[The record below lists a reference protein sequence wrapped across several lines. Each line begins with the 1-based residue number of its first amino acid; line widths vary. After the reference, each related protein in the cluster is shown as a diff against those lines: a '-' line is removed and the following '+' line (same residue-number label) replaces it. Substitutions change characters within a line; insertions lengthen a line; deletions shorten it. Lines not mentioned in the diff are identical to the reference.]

1 MAVSSLSL
9 ELRCAL
15 DPAFFARVKLGFEP
29 DPWQAALLS
38 STSKRALLN
47 CCRQSGKSTSTA
59 ILAVHTSHYIPGALV
74 LLGSP
79 SLRQSGELFAK
90 CNDFRKRLDPDMTL
104 IEDNKTSYELANGS
118 RVVCLPG
125 TADTVRGYSD
135 PALIVEDEAAYVD
148 DAFDRAVRPML
159 AVSNGRLIKMSTPN
173 GQRGHFFEAWSKG
186 GDEWERVLVPATECP
201 RITPKFLAQEL
212 RDLGRYHYEQEYECK
227 FVDSAQQLFRSA
239 DIERAI
245 TDEVKPLFLPADEV
259 KPLFGDAA
267 A

>member
-1 MAVSSLSL
+1 MSSLSL

-15 DPAFFARVKLGFEP
+15 DPVLFARVKLGFEP
-29 DPWQAALLS
+29 DPWQAALLG

-59 ILAVHTSHYIPGALV
+59 ILAVHTSHYQPGALV

-79 SLRQSGELFAK
+79 SLRQSRELFGK
-90 CNDFRKRLDPDMTL
+90 VTDFRKRLDPDMTL

-148 DAFDRAVRPML
+148 DDFDRAVRPML

-186 GDEWERVLVPATECP
+186 GDEWERVEVPASECP
-201 RITPKFLAQEL
+201 RITPEFLAQE
-212 RDLGRYHYEQEYECK
+212 RRELGEWHFRQEYECE
-227 FVDSAQQLFRSA
+227 FVDSVNQLFRSA

-245 TDEVKPLFLPADEV
+245 TDDVKPLFLPASDV
-259 KPLFGDAA
+259 KPLFGGKAA
-267 A
+267 